1 VLRAV
6 RSAHMMRVLG
16 PLYEIM
22 LLKTGEGPAGA
33 ALGDAEGER
42 DPSYCLQHMS
52 IRMKIASSQYVRQH

>member
-1 VLRAV
+1 
-6 RSAHMMRVLG
+6 MMRVLG